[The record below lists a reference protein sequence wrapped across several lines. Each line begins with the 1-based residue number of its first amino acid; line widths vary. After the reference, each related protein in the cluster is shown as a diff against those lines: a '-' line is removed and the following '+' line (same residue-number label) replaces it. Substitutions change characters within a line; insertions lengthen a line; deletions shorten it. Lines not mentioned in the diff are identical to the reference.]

1 VDVKALL
8 ESAILRRCTL
18 TVGDVVRVRVPAPGG
33 GAGAGERDQEHEL
46 LVAEVSPEDAGAV
59 SLIETDLAVDIA
71 PSFDYERTMRDVAER
86 EAARLRDAAAAR
98 AAVED
103 EIEARARDAREAAV
117 RAAEDEEVSARRE
130 ARAARYREA
139 AAKVR
144 SSSVH
149 WSPYDRVHV
158 VNADP

>member
-1 VDVKALL
+1 
-8 ESAILRRCTL
+8 
-18 TVGDVVRVRVPAPGG
+18 
-33 GAGAGERDQEHEL
+33 
-46 LVAEVSPEDAGAV
+46 
-59 SLIETDLAVDIA
+59 
-71 PSFDYERTMRDVAER
+71 MRDVAER
-86 EAARLRDAAAAR
+86 VAARLRDAAAAR

-117 RAAEDEEVSARRE
+117 RAAEDEEVSVRRE